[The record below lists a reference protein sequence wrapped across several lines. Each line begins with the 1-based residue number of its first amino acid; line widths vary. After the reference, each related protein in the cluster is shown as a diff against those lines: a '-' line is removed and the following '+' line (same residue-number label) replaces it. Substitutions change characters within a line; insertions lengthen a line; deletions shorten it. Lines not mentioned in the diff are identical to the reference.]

1 MKIALLQLDTQ
12 WKAPN
17 KNKEIINL
25 LIEKEAVGADI
36 VVLPEMFSTGFTMQ
50 PSEVAETMT
59 GDTLKWM
66 VESSKKYN
74 TAIVGSV
81 VIEEE
86 GYYYNRMLFV
96 EPSGKVTKYDKRHLF
111 RMAGEEKVYTMGR
124 ERVII
129 TYKGWRIMPLVCYD
143 LRFPVWSRNK
153 NDYDL
158 LIYVASWPAVRA
170 YPWKSL
176 SVARAIENQCYTVC
190 CNRVGKDPKN
200 EYSGDSAIYD
210 FKGEPMALATPG
222 KECVVTADL
231 NLDTLRE
238 FRNAFPAYLD
248 ADKWTL

>member
-12 WKAPN
+12 WKAPQ

-25 LIEKEAVGADI
+25 LLEKEAAGADI

-50 PSEVAETMT
+50 PSEVAETMH

-153 NDYDL
+153 ND
-158 LIYVASWPAVRA
+158 
-170 YPWKSL
+170 
-176 SVARAIENQCYTVC
+176 
-190 CNRVGKDPKN
+190 
-200 EYSGDSAIYD
+200 
-210 FKGEPMALATPG
+210 
-222 KECVVTADL
+222 
-231 NLDTLRE
+231 
-238 FRNAFPAYLD
+238 
-248 ADKWTL
+248 